1 MAEQEKGPAAVYVA
15 WGTFK
20 NAIEGLAQAIP
31 NRIDKTVYPGLNSAV
46 INQLLTGYKFLG
58 LIDSTGKPTPTLQ
71 ALAVKDEATRK
82 QQLAALLRHRYAD
95 LFALDLVKT
104 TPAELAEKME
114 KSYSVTGE
122 TREKAIRFFLA
133 AVSYLGIEVSS
144 LLKKT
149 VASSSPSTK
158 RKRQGKPKA
167 TPQQQANT
175 TTHTP
180 DSNTNSG
187 GSARVITL
195 ASGGTL
201 TLSASLNF
209 LALNP
214 TDRKFFSDLIDK
226 LDAYESKVI
235 TPGS

>member
-58 LIDSTGKPTPTLQ
+58 LIDNSGKPSPDLQ
-71 ALAVKDEATRK
+71 ALAVTDEAARK
-82 QQLAALLRHRYAD
+82 QQLGTLLRHRYAD

-149 VASSSPSTK
+149 TAANNSTTR
-158 RKRQGKPKA
+158 RKRQTKPKA
-167 TPQQQANT
+167 AAPPVNT
-175 TTHTP
+175 ATQTQDT
-180 DSNTNSG
+180 NTNNG

-226 LDAYESKVI
+226 LDAYESKAE
-235 TPGS
+235 